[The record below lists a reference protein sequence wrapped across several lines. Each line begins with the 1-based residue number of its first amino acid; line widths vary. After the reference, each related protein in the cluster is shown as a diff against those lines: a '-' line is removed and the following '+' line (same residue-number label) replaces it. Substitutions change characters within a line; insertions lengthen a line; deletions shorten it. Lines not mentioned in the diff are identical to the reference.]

1 MGGYV
6 VIQVDSEREDIYMPK
21 VFNTKEEAKAM
32 LKELYSL
39 ATLGQT
45 FLIETRRANNN
56 GFHVRFASGE
66 ACCAEIRKLK

>member
-45 FLIETRRANNN
+45 FLIETR
-56 GFHVRFASGE
+56 
-66 ACCAEIRKLK
+66 